1 MAPVRVTSKSR
12 LPEYLLDSPL
22 SKLLVSSS
30 PTTTQ
35 LPLFAQLTSS
45 HLQSDL
51 ANHSANTT
59 HTADHPN
66 PAASRND
73 VSTMSASDRTP
84 SSSHQQ
90 HVYSQIQPL
99 SDNPAKKLPSFGLQS
114 YALPSSWNPKDK
126 GSILDLSNNNVRVS
140 YQGSGKS
147 DADAAS
153 VRANTFIPPQTG
165 IYYFEIAVTSKGR
178 DGYIGI
184 GFSTST
190 FELSRLPGWDDLSWG
205 YHGDDGN
212 IFSGAGSGK
221 SYGPTYTTGDIVG
234 CCINFMNMTA
244 LFTKNGI
251 MLGVA
256 FQNILRDKKP
266 GLKLYPSIGLRTPG
280 EVIEA
285 NFGQRPFKFDIVQYC
300 REERI
305 KFKSTLNGISL
316 SSLTCAGTAST
327 DANMHNVLGRPLCES
342 KIIDNVVLSYLI
354 HHGYSQAAT
363 SFYTSAFGN
372 CDLDNQSQM
381 NLEALSSESG
391 SLANQFPG
399 KKSMHIR
406 KDIQLLI
413 IQGKIESAIAKITQH
428 YSDMLKEN
436 EIVRF
441 QLDCLKF
448 INISAGFDFDSNQ
461 GQDCKDVDAM
471 DVDEGQTDKVNPT
484 DGLADALPDQWMIL
498 IEFGQKMNQMYGSN
512 ASESIQNALQELFS
526 LICYPDP
533 HKSPVSYMLDISARQ
548 TVASNVNDAMLSME
562 SLPVIPI
569 LDTLVRQIKLTHSLL
584 VKEDVGAA
592 SFCDPERDYMS

>member
-1 MAPVRVTSKSR
+1 
-12 LPEYLLDSPL
+12 
-22 SKLLVSSS
+22 
-30 PTTTQ
+30 
-35 LPLFAQLTSS
+35 
-45 HLQSDL
+45 
-51 ANHSANTT
+51 
-59 HTADHPN
+59 
-66 PAASRND
+66 
-73 VSTMSASDRTP
+73 
-84 SSSHQQ
+84 
-90 HVYSQIQPL
+90 
-99 SDNPAKKLPSFGLQS
+99 

-316 SSLTCAGTAST
+316 SSLTF
-327 DANMHNVLGRPLCES
+327 
-342 KIIDNVVLSYLI
+342 LSYLI

-372 CDLDNQSQM
+372 CDLDNQPQM
-381 NLEALSSESG
+381 NLEALSSES
-391 SLANQFPG
+391 
-399 KKSMHIR
+399 
-406 KDIQLLI
+406 DIQLLI

-461 GQDCKDVDAM
+461 GQDCKD
-471 DVDEGQTDKVNPT
+471 
-484 DGLADALPDQWMIL
+484 
-498 IEFGQKMNQMYGSN
+498 
-512 ASESIQNALQELFS
+512 ELFS

-592 SFCDPERDYMS
+592 S